1 MTNAYP
7 NLPVLPYKKT
17 SADMND
23 VIQYIKASPYIAEV
37 KRSCYTIFRIESANG
52 QSGVNNNYIGLQA
65 DGNKSDD
72 KVSEHIIGT
81 CIKNENMTGKERIFA
96 CFNSWKDSIDILEYQ
111 VVNRGLFIG
120 GIAHPY
126 SNMKVTSPLDLALAY
141 AREWVYGDGKII
153 PDKDAVDMFVS
164 IYKQATLKFI

>member
-1 MTNAYP
+1 M
-7 NLPVLPYKKT
+7 
-17 SADMND
+17 DD
-23 VIQYIKASPYIAEV
+23 VIQYIKVSPYSAEV
-37 KRSCYTIFRIESANG
+37 KRAVYTVFRIESANG

-65 DGNKSDD
+65 DGNKSDE
-72 KVSEHIIGT
+72 KVAEHIVGT

-96 CFNSWKDSIDILEYQ
+96 CFNSWKDSVDILEYQ

-126 SNMKVTSPLDLALAY
+126 SNMKVNSVLDLAIAY
-141 AREWVYGDGKII
+141 SREWVYGDGSVI